1 MGVRVNAS
9 GVEVPTGNASITVG
23 NTAERRGEV
32 FPVCGQAHVGRWRFC
47 YFINRRLKAM
57 MSMPPMS
64 PKTLSCP
71 LP

>member
-1 MGVRVNAS
+1 
-9 GVEVPTGNASITVG
+9 
-23 NTAERRGEV
+23 V
-32 FPVCGQAHVGRWRFC
+32 FP
-47 YFINRRLKAM
+47 RRLKAM